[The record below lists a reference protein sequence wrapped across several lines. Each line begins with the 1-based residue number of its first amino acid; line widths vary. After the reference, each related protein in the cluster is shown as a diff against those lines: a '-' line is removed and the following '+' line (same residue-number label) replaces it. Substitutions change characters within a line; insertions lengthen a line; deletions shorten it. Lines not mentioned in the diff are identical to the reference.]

1 MSEKISR
8 RVFLKTTG
16 FAALSVAAAGVLGGC
31 DISPLPGSI
40 TVTAPSESSAYASLN
55 SLVEIGLGSLYGQW
69 TSNPVYEST
78 SSDKQQSHNYFYT
91 GLYINNGS
99 TADVTL
105 QAKEF
110 TCALESGA
118 GAGMTVRSLDNI
130 KLNKDATQYEFTSTI
145 KVPAGTSNFIVP
157 VFIDIGSTSFSSL
170 QGTRFTITLNHS
182 GKKITFKYLNYSE
195 EPTTNPNE

>member
-16 FAALSVAAAGVLGGC
+16 FAALSVAAASVLGGC
-31 DISPLPGSI
+31 DVSPLPGSI

-55 SLVEIGLGSLYGQW
+55 NLVVIGLGSLYGQW

-91 GLYINNGS
+91 GLYISNDS

-130 KLNKDATQYEFTSTI
+130 KLNKDATQYEFASTI

>member
-1 MSEKISR
+1 M
-8 RVFLKTTG
+8 
-16 FAALSVAAAGVLGGC
+16 
-31 DISPLPGSI
+31 
-40 TVTAPSESSAYASLN
+40 TAPSESSAYASLN
-55 SLVEIGLGSLYGQW
+55 PLVEIGLGSLYGQW

-182 GKKITFKYLNYSE
+182 GKKITFKFLNYSE